1 MELILSIS
9 LGSKTRD
16 HQVEIE
22 VGGKKFL
29 LKRIGCDGD
38 FKEARELFLKYDQE
52 VAAFGLG
59 GMNLYLGI
67 KDKKYKIAQAHNLIE
82 GIKSPVVD
90 GSGIKKTLEKEVINQ
105 LSNSI
110 TIQNEKVLLVS
121 AVDRFGMAEA
131 FKGQG
136 AKLICGDLIFALNCP
151 LPIRSLTVLEKLA
164 RVSLPLISKLPF
176 EMLYPTGKKQTKKS
190 EKFGKYF
197 KEAKIIAGDFHYI
210 RYYSPED
217 LADKIVITNTL
228 TSTDRVRLRKK
239 GVKKLITTTPKLQ
252 GRSFG
257 TNLIEALIVALA
269 DKEVAQISSDDYF
282 KLLDLLQFKP
292 TIEDLKTIK
301 IS

>member
-22 VGGKKFL
+22 VAGKKFL

-38 FKEARELFLKYDQE
+38 FKQARNLFLKYDQE

-59 GMNLYLGI
+59 GINLDLGI
-67 KDKKYKIAQAHNLIE
+67 GNKKYKIPQAHKLIE
-82 GIKSPVVD
+82 GVKSPVLD
-90 GSGIKKTLEKEVINQ
+90 GRGLKATLEKEVINQ
-105 LSNSI
+105 VANSI
-110 TIQNEKVLLVS
+110 AIKNKQVLLVS
-121 AVDRFGMAEA
+121 AIDRFGMAEA
-131 FKGQG
+131 FKEQG
-136 AKLICGDLIFALNCP
+136 ANLLCGDLMFALKFP
-151 LPIRSLTVLEKLA
+151 LVIRSLAVLETLA

-176 EMLYPTGKKQTKKS
+176 KVLYPTGEKQTKS
-190 EKFGKYF
+190 QEKFSKYF

-217 LADKIVITNTL
+217 LTDKIIITNTV
-228 TSTDRVRLRKK
+228 TSTDRARLRKK
-239 GVKKLITTTPKLQ
+239 GVKKLITTTPKLK
-252 GRSFG
+252 GRCFG
-257 TNLIEALIVALA
+257 TNVIEALLTALS
-269 DKEVAQISSDDYF
+269 DKDFSQISNDDYA

-292 TIEDLKTIK
+292 VIEELTTSK